1 LADFKDERAYDS
13 KTLVKW
19 FLVSSLL
26 LWVCVVIMAIKDYD
40 RSWKKYERA
49 FNTMVRK
56 QAAEQWHSTG
66 DQISGTEYWD
76 LKDRIEKAEDDL
88 KTHQSKIDELTN
100 KAGDL
105 DAKIFKKNKFE
116 YQTLKAQIGADSFV
130 FGEKQKEGDETADLK
145 KKLDGE
151 IDKANDLNQ
160 QLFEMRQQRD
170 QIDKDLA
177 SILAEKT
184 EAEQNKKKLTASFDL
199 LKNKVHSLNPPF
211 RLFNA
216 NTWGPYVLFHIRN
229 AMFLDFMSPTIQIQ
243 QVILKN
249 LPEDLYF
256 AKTMRVDRC
265 MSCHLGIDKK
275 GFDEEHYHGIPKVFQ
290 SHPNLDLYLGSN
302 SPHPMDKVGCT
313 VCHGGMGQALDFNTA
328 AHVANDEEEAAR
340 WKKDANLKYV
350 EPEGVQSM
358 MVPLKFTEGSCLK
371 CHGTQE
377 HVNFA
382 PKLNRGRELM
392 VTRGC
397 VGCHKVKNLEGL
409 TKAGPMLYKI
419 KGKLQKEFVLKWVW
433 SPTAYNPAAKMP
445 AFFQQTNNSDPDSMA
460 KNKAELNAIVD
471 YLYDKSEDYHPE
483 YGAPAGSVSAGKKL
497 FKEVGCLACHGIDD
511 VKSMHADFAPDL
523 SSVGSKLTA
532 SFVYSWVKNP
542 QHFNPDTRMPSLR
555 LSGQEAA
562 DITAY
567 LMSKRNKDFEENL
580 PPTFDPAVRD
590 ALLADYLS
598 TQEGLSAAN
607 AHVMNLDEHGRQMLL
622 GEKALNKYAC
632 FACHMIKG
640 FETTPGI
647 GTELTTWASKRVSQ
661 LDFGFTDEKVIPHT
675 HEGFLYAKLSNPRQ
689 FDKDKELAFRDK
701 LRMPNF
707 HLNEDDKISIMTAVL
722 GLSQTYIPDEMTAGI
737 HGNGPLLEK
746 GRRVIADFNCRGCH
760 LIEANG
766 KSIDAMLD
774 QGQGGRILQMYK
786 KENIDY
792 SMAPPNL
799 NTEGA
804 KLQVDWFH
812 EFLTGVHPIRPWLHI
827 RMPSF
832 PWTDEKVSRVI
843 TYFNLKDDQE
853 FPFKNVKTHKL
864 TGNDLAQA
872 KALFTKLQ
880 CQKCHILGAH
890 SPADINSA
898 APDLLQVHKRLNP
911 DWVVRWLSNP
921 SAIMPDTRMTGF
933 WQKDD
938 QGKEI
943 PPDPK
948 AFGGDGL
955 KQREALRDY
964 LFMLGKGETN

>member
-1 LADFKDERAYDS
+1 MADFKDERAYDS
-13 KTLVKW
+13 KTLVRW

-40 RSWKKYERA
+40 RSWKHYERS
-49 FNTMVRK
+49 FNNMVRK
-56 QAAEQWHSTG
+56 HTASQWHEAG
-66 DQISGTEYWD
+66 DQISVDDYWALKGQVAKAEGD
-76 LKDRIEKAEDDL
+76 LKADKV
-88 KTHQSKIDELTN
+88 KIDELTN
-100 KAGDL
+100 KGADL

-116 YQTLKAQIGADSFV
+116 YQALKAQIGADSFV
-130 FGEKQKEGDETADLK
+130 YGEAMKNGEEAEAEKLK
-145 KKLDGE
+145 KTLDAE
-151 IDKANDLNQ
+151 NDRANALNQ
-160 QLFEMRQQRD
+160 QVFEMTQERD
-170 QIDKDLA
+170 QITKDLA
-177 SILAEKT
+177 SIESKKT
-184 EAEQNKKKLTASFDL
+184 EAEQKLQKLTANFDA
-199 LKNKVHSLNPPF
+199 LKTKVHSLNPPF

-216 NTWGPYVLFHIRN
+216 NTWGPYILFHIRN
-229 AMFLDFMSPTIQIQ
+229 AMFLDFMAPTIQVQ
-243 QVILKN
+243 QVVLKN

-275 GFDEEHYHGIPKVFQ
+275 GFDEAHYPGIPKVFR
-290 SHPNLDLYLGSN
+290 SHPNLELYVGST
-302 SPHPMDKVGCT
+302 SPHPMEKVGCT

-328 AHVANDEEEAAR
+328 AHVANDEQEAKV
-340 WKKDANLKYV
+340 WHKKYGWA

-358 MVPLKFTEGSCLK
+358 MMPLKFTEGSCLK

-392 VTRGC
+392 ATRGC
-397 VGCHKVKNLEGL
+397 VGCHKVQNLEGL
-409 TKAGPMLYKI
+409 TKAGPELYKV
-419 KGKLQKEFVLKWVW
+419 KGKLKKDFVLKWVW
-433 SPTAYNPAAKMP
+433 NPTGYNPKAKMP
-445 AFFQQTNNSDPDSMA
+445 AFFGQTNNSDPDTMA

-471 YLYDKSEDYHPE
+471 YIYDKSEDYQPP
-483 YGAPAGSVSAGKKL
+483 YGAPGGSVAAGKKL
-497 FKEVGCLACHGIDD
+497 FKEVGCLACHGIND
-511 VKSMHADFAPDL
+511 VTSMHADFAPDL

-532 SFVYSWVKNP
+532 SFIYSWVKNP

-555 LSGQEAA
+555 LSDREAA

-567 LMSKRNKDFEENL
+567 LMSKKNKDFEQTL
-580 PPTFDPAVRD
+580 PPAFDPAVRD
-590 ALLADYLS
+590 ALLADYLAP
-598 TQEGLSAAN
+598 QEGQSAAN
-607 AHVMNLDEHGRQMLL
+607 AHVLNLDEHDRMMLL
-622 GEKALNKYAC
+622 GERALNKYAC

-647 GTELTTWASKRVSQ
+647 GTELTTWASKRVTQ
-661 LDFGFTDEKVIPHT
+661 LDFGFTDEKLIPHT

-689 FDKDKELAFRDK
+689 FDKDKVVAFADK

-707 HLNEDDKISIMTAVL
+707 HLDEEDKESIMTAVL
-722 GLSQTYIPDEMTAGI
+722 GLSQTYIPDEMMAGI
-737 HGNGPLLEK
+737 HGDGPLLEK

-760 LIEANG
+760 LIEASG
-766 KSIDAMLD
+766 KSIDEMLD
-774 QGQGGRILQMYK
+774 QGQGGRILGMYK
-786 KENIDY
+786 KEGIDY
-792 SMAPPNL
+792 SMGPPNL

-812 EFLTGVHPIRPWLHI
+812 DFLTGVHPIRPWLHI

-832 PWTDEKVSRVI
+832 PWTEEKVSKVI
-843 TYFNLKDDQE
+843 TYFNLKDDQV

-864 TGNDLAQA
+864 TGNDLAEA

-880 CQKCHILGAH
+880 CQKCHIVGSH
-890 SPADINSA
+890 IPPDINSA

-911 DWVVRWLSNP
+911 DWVVRWLENP

-933 WQKDD
+933 WPKGDD
-938 QGKEI
+938 GKEI
-943 PPDPK
+943 VPDPK

-964 LFMLGKGETN
+964 LFMLGKGQAN